1 VRIGYAVINGDGLVG
16 RTVDAG
22 ASVARVLLLNDLNSR
37 IPVLVG
43 PAGVRAL
50 ASGDNSA
57 ELRLDFLPDGAQV
70 YPGDEVYTSGSD
82 GVFPRGLHV
91 GVVTGSSGTF
101 KVRPHAELSSLDVVS
116 VLYFDTPTLV
126 TTTDP
131 PSVADSRAL
140 SASPNETPPAPTLQP
155 TVSNEAAPVEA
166 TVKQTI
172 GSAEV
177 APPVEAV
184 KQTIGA
190 AEAAAPVDAAVKQA
204 IGAAEAAPPVETAVK
219 QTIGAA
225 EAAPPVEVQTQQ

>member
-1 VRIGYAVINGDGLVG
+1 M
-16 RTVDAG
+16 
-22 ASVARVLLLNDLNSR
+22 
-37 IPVLVG
+37 
-43 PAGVRAL
+43 
-50 ASGDNSA
+50 
-57 ELRLDFLPDGAQV
+57 
-70 YPGDEVYTSGSD
+70 
-82 GVFPRGLHV
+82 
-91 GVVTGSSGTF
+91 TGSPGAF
-101 KVRPHAELSSLDVVS
+101 KVRPHADLSSLDVVS

-126 TTTDP
+126 TTDP

-155 TVSNEAAPVEA
+155 TVSNEAAAVEA